1 MAATAEVS
9 AFLED
14 LFENLGAIDAA
25 LARAEDAGATTEDLH
40 EIFRAAHTIKGNASM
55 MGLTN
60 LVALGHALETALQ
73 EAISGNIPV
82 DRPALS
88 LFSECR
94 NAMHQIGEILRAEK
108 DPGGVA
114 IRNVTD
120 NIQVL
125 LLSPAEAPRR
135 NATPAG
141 ERDVEIRLHIARA
154 ELAPSIRA
162 FLVETKLAELGTIVQ
177 KTPSDEEIETPAFL
191 ASARQLIFVIHT
203 RAEAAEIR
211 DNLNIDLIE
220 DISIIDQ
227 QGSVASPVSTVVEQQ
242 KAEVLQ
248 EAQAT
253 GGDTIR
259 LSVSTL
265 DRLLNLTGELVI
277 ANTGLTDIADEFAH
291 RESLRSESVRLTEK
305 NREIFR
311 IAADIQN
318 IVMKSRMLPVDHV
331 FSRFRRFVR
340 DYAEKTGKTIRLEM
354 TGSET
359 ELDKRVIDEIT
370 KPLTHLIRNSLD
382 HGLEAPE
389 ERVLAGKNPE
399 ATLRLSATQA
409 GSHILIT
416 VEDDGRGLN
425 LEKILARAVEKN
437 LVNSERAL
445 QLTPEEIRNFIFMPG
460 FSTKDSADD
469 LSGRGFGMDIVRD
482 SIKKLS
488 GDLTVISTAG
498 KGTRM
503 QIKLPLTLAI
513 VTALTFRV
521 RNDMFAIP
529 LTAIEETLRVEP
541 GNVLKIDGR
550 EILHNRDRM
559 LPYLRLDGLLGYPHV
574 EDNAEGGFA
583 VVAALHGQKYA
594 VAVDEFQRKQEL
606 VIKSLGENYRQVQG
620 LAGAAMLGNDEIVFI
635 LDIEEIVSIYRSR
648 HQPAVTGSFA
658 SAHAVETANIVETTE
673 ALPVEIKPDGP
684 RTGEP
689 MSIRPMFD
697 TGNKDLIRSWI
708 SQSNKAAVKGMK
720 ILTGSSEISVRK
732 SRGALVKPEKSKSA
746 IERILNRV
754 DDIILI
760 HLPML
765 PAAGAIDLIINK
777 KSAKR
782 MAQILFIAAGLEAE
796 EEFDPSPLLEI
807 TNILG
812 SAYTNTLTFLT
823 ETSVEPATPTLM
835 STPEEIRAMVEQL
848 LLTPKAEILLVEN
861 QFHIANEDIEI
872 ELMIYLTG
880 ETNRSSAAKD

>member
-14 LFENLGAIDAA
+14 LFENLGVIDGA
-25 LARAEDAGATTEDLH
+25 LARAEDAGANTEDLH

-55 MGLTN
+55 MNLSN

-73 EAISGNIPV
+73 DAIAGNIPV
-82 DRPALS
+82 DRSALN

-94 NAMHQIGEILRAEK
+94 HAMHQIGEMLKADK
-108 DPGGVA
+108 DPASIA
-114 IRNVTD
+114 IRDVTD
-120 NIQVL
+120 HIQVL
-125 LLSPAEAPRR
+125 LLSQADQPRGTNIPAR
-135 NATPAG
+135 
-141 ERDVEIRLHIARA
+141 ERDVEIRLHVARA

-162 FLVETKLAELGTIVQ
+162 FLVETKLAELGTIVR
-177 KTPSDEEIETPAFL
+177 KEPSEEQIESPAFL

-203 RAEAAEIR
+203 RADAVEIR

-220 DISIIDQ
+220 DISIHEP
-227 QGSVASPVSTVVEQQ
+227 QGIAPAQVSTAVEQQ
-242 KAEVLQ
+242 KTEILQ
-248 EAQAT
+248 ETQGT

-265 DRLLNLTGELVI
+265 DKLLNLTGELVI
-277 ANTGLTDIADEFAH
+277 ANTGLTDIAEEFAH
-291 RESLRSESVRLTEK
+291 SENLRSESLRLTEK

-311 IAADIQN
+311 IAADIQS
-318 IVMKSRMLPVDHV
+318 IVMQSRMLPLDHV

-340 DYAEKTGKTIRLEM
+340 DYAEKTGKSIRLEM
-354 TGSET
+354 TGADT

-382 HGLEAPE
+382 HGLESPE
-389 ERVLAGKNPE
+389 ERVASGKSPE
-399 ATLRLSATQA
+399 GQLRLSAAQA
-409 GSHILIT
+409 GSNILIT
-416 VEDDGRGLN
+416 VEDNGRGLN
-425 LEKILARAVEKN
+425 LEKILSRAVEKN
-437 LVNSERAL
+437 LVSSERAPL
-445 QLTPEEIRNFIFMPG
+445 LTPEEIRGFIFMPG

-488 GDLTVISTAG
+488 GDLSVTSTAG
-498 KGTRM
+498 QGTRM

-513 VTALTFRV
+513 VTALTFRL

-529 LTAIEETLRVEP
+529 LTAIEETLRVDA
-541 GNVLKIDGR
+541 GNILRVDGR

-559 LPYLRLDGLLGYPHV
+559 LPYLRLDELLGYPEINRE
-574 EDNAEGGFA
+574 EDGSFA
-583 VVAALHGQKYA
+583 IVASLHGQKYA
-594 VAVDEFQRKQEL
+594 ISVDEFQRKQEL
-606 VIKSLGENYRQVQG
+606 VIKSLGENYRQVHG

-635 LDIEEIVSIYRSR
+635 LDLEEIVSLYRSR
-648 HQPAVTGSFA
+648 HQVAAKADTMPIQQQQAEITAEMGKDITAETETA
-658 SAHAVETANIVETTE
+658 SARAGET
-673 ALPVEIKPDGP
+673 
-684 RTGEP
+684 

-708 SQSNKAAVKGMK
+708 SQSNKAAVKGMQM
-720 ILTGSSEISVRK
+720 LTGSSEIAVRK
-732 SRGALVKPEKSKSA
+732 SRGALVKPEKSKTA
-746 IERILNRV
+746 IERILKRA
-754 DDIILI
+754 DEIILI
-760 HLPML
+760 HLPMM
-765 PAAGAIDLIINK
+765 PAAGAIDLIMSK
-777 KSAKR
+777 HSAKR
-782 MAQILFIAAGLEAE
+782 MSEILFAAAGLEVQ

-835 STPEEIRAMVEQL
+835 ATPSEIKELVAHRLKA
-848 LLTPKAEILLVEN
+848 PKAEILMIEN

-880 ETNRSSAAKD
+880 E

>member
-94 NAMHQIGEILRAEK
+94 NAMHQIGEILRSEK
-108 DPGGVA
+108 DPAGIA
-114 IRNVTD
+114 IRNITD

-125 LLSPAEAPRR
+125 LLNPAEAPRR
-135 NATPAG
+135 RTAPAG

-154 ELAPSIRA
+154 ELAPSIRG
-162 FLVETKLAELGTIVQ
+162 FLVETKLAELGTIVR
-177 KTPSDEEIETPAFL
+177 KEPPEEEIETPAFL
-191 ASARQLIFVIHT
+191 SSARQLIFVIHT

-220 DISIIDQ
+220 DVSIIEQ
-227 QGSVASPVSTVVEQQ
+227 QGPAAAPVSAVVEQQ
-242 KAEVLQ
+242 RTEILQ
-248 EAQAT
+248 ETQTT

-291 RESLRSESVRLTEK
+291 RETLRSESLRLTEK

-318 IVMKSRMLPVDHV
+318 IVMKSRMLPVEHV

-354 TGSET
+354 TGADT

-382 HGLEAPE
+382 HGLETPE
-389 ERVLAGKNPE
+389 ERAATGKNPE

-416 VEDDGRGLN
+416 VEDDGRGLD

-437 LVNSERAL
+437 LVNSERAQ

-460 FSTKDSADD
+460 FSTKDAADD

-488 GDLTVISTAG
+488 GDLTITSTSG

-529 LTAIEETLRVEP
+529 LTAIEETLRVET

-559 LPYLRLDGLLGYPHV
+559 LPYLRLDDLLGYPHL
-574 EDNAEGGFA
+574 EDDAKGGFA

-594 VAVDEFQRKQEL
+594 IAVDEFQRKQEL

-635 LDIEEIVSIYRSR
+635 LDVEEIVSIYRSR
-648 HQPAVTGSFA
+648 HQPTVAGGIV
-658 SAHAVETANIVETTE
+658 SAQALETANAVETNEI
-673 ALPVEIKPDGP
+673 LPAEVKSDEPG
-684 RTGEP
+684 TGGP

-697 TGNKDLIRSWI
+697 TGNKDLIRNWI

-732 SRGALVKPEKSKSA
+732 SRGALFKPEKSKSA
-746 IERILNRV
+746 IERIINRA

-765 PAAGAIDLIINK
+765 PAAGAIDLIISK

-835 STPEEIRAMVEQL
+835 STPEEIKAIVEQL
-848 LLTPKAEILLVEN
+848 LLSPKAEILLVEN

-880 ETNRSSAAKD
+880 ETNRSGAAKD

>member
-1 MAATAEVS
+1 MAATAEIS

-55 MGLTN
+55 MGLSN

-82 DRPALS
+82 DRPALN

-94 NAMHQIGEILRAEK
+94 NAMHQIGEILRSEK
-108 DPGGVA
+108 DPASIA
-114 IRNVTD
+114 IRSVTD
-120 NIQVL
+120 DIQVL
-125 LLSPAEAPRR
+125 LLSPPQAPQRSS
-135 NATPAG
+135 APAG
-141 ERDVEIRLHIARA
+141 ERDVEIRLHISRA

-162 FLVETKLAELGTIVQ
+162 FLVETKLTELGTIVR
-177 KTPSDEEIETPAFL
+177 KEPAEDEIDTPAFL
-191 ASARQLIFVIHT
+191 SSARQLVFVIHT
-203 RAEAAEIR
+203 RADAAEIR

-220 DISIIDQ
+220 DISIVEQ
-227 QGSVASPVSTVVEQQ
+227 QGTAAVPLATAVEQQ

-248 EAQAT
+248 EAQVA

-259 LSVSTL
+259 LSVGTL

-277 ANTGLTDIADEFAH
+277 ANTGLTDIADEFGH
-291 RESLRSESVRLTEK
+291 RETLRSEALRLTEK

-318 IVMKSRMLPVDHV
+318 IVMKSRMLPVEHV

-340 DYAEKTGKTIRLEM
+340 DYSEKAGKIIHLEM
-354 TGSET
+354 RGTET

-382 HGLEAPE
+382 HGLETPE
-389 ERVLAGKNPE
+389 ERIATGKNPE

-437 LVNSERAL
+437 LVNIERAQ

-460 FSTKDSADD
+460 FSTKDAADD
-469 LSGRGFGMDIVRD
+469 LSGRGFGMDIVLY

-488 GDLTVISTAG
+488 GDLTVTSTSG

-513 VTALTFRV
+513 VTALTFKV

-529 LTAIEETLRVEP
+529 LTAIEETLRVEI
-541 GNVLKIDGR
+541 GNVLKIEGR

-559 LPYLRLDGLLGYPHV
+559 LPYLRLDELLGYPHI
-574 EDNAEGGFA
+574 EDNANGGFS
-583 VVAALHGQKYA
+583 VVASLHGQKYA
-594 VAVDEFQRKQEL
+594 IAVDEFHRKQEL

-620 LAGAAMLGNDEIVFI
+620 IAGAAMLGNDEIVFI
-635 LDIEEIVSIYRSR
+635 LDVEEIVSIYRSR
-648 HQPAVTGSFA
+648 HQPTMTESTA
-658 SAHAVETANIVETTE
+658 SIQAVETANAVETTE
-673 ALPVEIKPDGP
+673 TLSAETKTDSP

-689 MSIRPMFD
+689 MSIKPMFD

-746 IERILNRV
+746 IERILNRA

-765 PAAGAIDLIINK
+765 PAAGAIDLIISK
-777 KSAKR
+777 KSAQR

-823 ETSVEPATPTLM
+823 ETSVEPATPNLM
-835 STPEEIRAMVEQL
+835 SAPEEIKSMVEQL
-848 LLTPKAEILLVEN
+848 LLSPKAEILLVEN

-880 ETNRSSAAKD
+880 ETNPGNSTKN

>member
-25 LARAEDAGATTEDLH
+25 LARAEDSGATTEDLH

-55 MGLTN
+55 MGLSN

-73 EAISGNIPV
+73 EAISGTIPV
-82 DRPALS
+82 TRSALS

-94 NAMHQIGEILRAEK
+94 NSMHQIGEMLRAEK
-108 DPGGVA
+108 DPGSVA
-114 IRNVTD
+114 IRTITD

-125 LLSPAEAPRR
+125 LLSQTETPRR
-135 NATPAG
+135 SAPAG

-162 FLVETKLAELGTIVQ
+162 FLVETKLAELGTIVR
-177 KTPSDEEIETPAFL
+177 KEPTEEEIDTPAFL
-191 ASARQLIFVIHT
+191 SSARQLIFVIHT
-203 RAEAAEIR
+203 RADAAEIR

-220 DISIIDQ
+220 DISIIEQ
-227 QGSVASPVSTVVEQQ
+227 EGATSTRLTAIVEQQ
-242 KAEVLQ
+242 KTEVQ
-248 EAQAT
+248 RETQAS

-277 ANTGLTDIADEFAH
+277 ANTGLTDIADEFAQ
-291 RESLRSESVRLTEK
+291 RETLRTESLRLTEK

-318 IVMKSRMLPVDHV
+318 IVMKSRMLPVEHV

-340 DYAEKTGKTIRLEM
+340 DYAEKTGKVIHLEM
-354 TGSET
+354 SGAET

-382 HGLEAPE
+382 HGLETPG
-389 ERVLAGKNPE
+389 ERTAAGKNPE
-399 ATLRLSATQA
+399 GNLRLSARQA
-409 GSHILIT
+409 GSHILIS

-425 LEKILARAVEKN
+425 LEKILARAIEKN
-437 LVNSERAL
+437 LVSPDRAQSL
-445 QLTPEEIRNFIFMPG
+445 SPEEIRNFIFMPG
-460 FSTKDSADD
+460 FSTKDAADD

-488 GDLTVISTAG
+488 GDLNVTSTAG
-498 KGTRM
+498 RGTLM

-559 LPYLRLDGLLGYPHV
+559 LPHLRLVDLLGYPHID
-574 EDNAEGGFA
+574 ENADAGFA

-594 VAVDEFQRKQEL
+594 IAVDEFHRKQEL

-635 LDIEEIVSIYRSR
+635 LDVEEIVSIYRSR
-648 HQPAVTGSFA
+648 HQPVVTGA
-658 SAHAVETANIVETTE
+658 SVPVHTQQADNVAELVETMPAEVKTDEH
-673 ALPVEIKPDGP
+673 
-684 RTGEP
+684 RTGDP

-697 TGNKDLIRSWI
+697 SANKDLIRSWI

-720 ILTGSSEISVRK
+720 ILTGTSEISVRK

-746 IERILNRV
+746 IERILNRA
-754 DDIILI
+754 DDIIMI

-765 PAAGAIDLIINK
+765 PAAGAIDLIIEK

-782 MAQILFIAAGLEAE
+782 MAQILFIAAGLAAE

-835 STPEEIRAMVEQL
+835 STPEEIKSMVEQL
-848 LLTPKAEILLVEN
+848 LLSPKAEILLVEN

-880 ETNRSSAAKD
+880 ETQGNAAKS